1 MVIAKLENID
11 FAYEGSNWVLKDFNF
26 TLSAGQK
33 VWLSGKNGCGKST
46 LARILGALQTP
57 DYGRVEL
64 FGKLCF
70 ESHPNLD
77 ADYKLVDDNAYKFA
91 RKRIASVF
99 QDPADQVVTE
109 NVTSDIAFGP
119 QNLNWPVAE
128 IDEAVITELDKAGLA
143 SIADRDPATLS
154 GGEQQLVCIASAIAQ
169 KPELLML
176 DEPTAYLD
184 AQNKHKFN
192 RLVQKIDDDVAIVY
206 ITHDDISDIHRNLEK
221 ISL

>member
-11 FAYEGSNWVLKDFNF
+11 FAYEGFDWILKGFNF

-33 VWLSGKNGCGKST
+33 VWLSGRNGCGKST

-64 FGKLCF
+64 FEKLCF
-70 ESHPNLD
+70 ECRPNLD
-77 ADYKLVDDNAYKFA
+77 ADYKFVDDIAYKSA
-91 RKRIASVF
+91 RKKIASVF
-99 QDPADQVVTE
+99 QDPSDQVVTE
-109 NVTSDIAFGP
+109 NVASDIAFGP
-119 QNLNWPVAE
+119 QNLNWSVTE

-143 SIADRDPATLS
+143 SIADRDPSTLS

-169 KPELLML
+169 KPKLLIL

-184 AQNKHKFN
+184 VQNKHKFN
-192 RLVQKIDDDVAIVY
+192 RLVQKIDDDVAVVY
-206 ITHDDISDIHRNLEK
+206 ITHDDICGIDKNMEK